1 MFLIVQCH
9 QDEDDVKFL
18 QKILQNFIYE
28 ISKNLNHIFIDV
40 IKTCTTLVSG
50 WGTKNLNN
58 VTSTT

>member
-28 ISKNLNHIFIDV
+28 ISKNLNHVFIDI
-40 IKTCTTLVSG
+40 IKNMYYSRVWMGDEGS
-50 WGTKNLNN
+50 K
-58 VTSTT
+58 